1 MSVGTTISEYVLIF
15 RNTGWHKDLSAE
27 EIQENMAQFTAWFEK
42 LNGAGK
48 FKDGGPLAHHGK
60 TLSSDTDVVD
70 GPFAESKEEIAGFFI
85 IRAASLA
92 EAVEIAKGCPGLGFG
107 QRVDVRA
114 IVPEPDELG
123 FARAKAGK
131 LQ

>member
-1 MSVGTTISEYVLIF
+1 MSAKTLSEYVLIF
-15 RNTGWHKDLSAE
+15 RNTGWHKDLPAE
-27 EIQENMAQFTAWFEK
+27 KIQENMARFTAWFEE
-42 LNGAGK
+42 LNGEGK

-60 TLSSDTDVVD
+60 TLVSNTEVVD

-85 IRAASLA
+85 IRAGSLA
-92 EAVEIAKGCPGLGFG
+92 EAVEIARGCPGLGFG

-123 FARAKAGK
+123 FARAKTAEF
-131 LQ
+131 Q

>member
-1 MSVGTTISEYVLIF
+1 
-15 RNTGWHKDLSAE
+15 
-27 EIQENMAQFTAWFEK
+27 
-42 LNGAGK
+42 
-48 FKDGGPLAHHGK
+48 LAHHGK
-60 TLSSDTDVVD
+60 TLASDTDVVD

-123 FARAKAGK
+123 FARAKADK

>member
-27 EIQENMAQFTAWFEK
+27 EIQEN
-42 LNGAGK
+42 
-48 FKDGGPLAHHGK
+48 
-60 TLSSDTDVVD
+60 
-70 GPFAESKEEIAGFFI
+70 AGFFI

-107 QRVDVRA
+107 QKVDVRA
-114 IVPEPDELG
+114 IVPEPDELS
-123 FARAKAGK
+123 FARAKAASR
-131 LQ
+131 